1 MWRKILLNFCAQIS
15 IRRISLRVSRM
26 YFENF
31 VLGAAYRKKT
41 KTWTHTLSISIYLSL
56 HYMQKIIFVK
66 SDKTVLS
73 HFKLKHTIYL
83 YSYHILK
90 IYSFDL
96 INNQPY
102 HISNKNTLSIY
113 IHIQK
118 SYILSLSKQISPI
131 IFHNLNQ
138 SPQLL
143 FNMRPSFS
151 L

>member
-1 MWRKILLNFCAQIS
+1 
-15 IRRISLRVSRM
+15 
-26 YFENF
+26 
-31 VLGAAYRKKT
+31 
-41 KTWTHTLSISIYLSL
+41 
-56 HYMQKIIFVK
+56 MQKIIFVK

-83 YSYHILK
+83 YSHHVLK

-143 FNMRPSFS
+143 FNKSPRLACDHVTSFTESCYSDFYFLPPRTYPSLAVPDYS
-151 L
+151 DPMN